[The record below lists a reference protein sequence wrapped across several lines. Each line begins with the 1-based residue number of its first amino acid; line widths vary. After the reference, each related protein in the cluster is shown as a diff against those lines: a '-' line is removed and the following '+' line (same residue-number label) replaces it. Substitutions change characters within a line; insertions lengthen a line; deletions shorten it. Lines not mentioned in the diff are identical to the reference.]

1 MKKVLIGILLV
12 ALLLTIPTIVQRV
25 QIEESNKSIET
36 IVPYKATVDWMIED
50 PSLTLDQILSD
61 FKNTGVQSISLEPD
75 TVSSLER
82 KRLITAVST
91 SRMQEYLL
99 LTQQDLLEEPFT
111 RPGLFIHS
119 NASYDFEKVTE
130 GYFEDQH
137 TFTMNDD
144 EYLFIPGDAG
154 TILSTPVSYDREV
167 IKTVLDADM
176 MVIPRIGN
184 YSEEAQLERVKE
196 DLLAIKQPGID
207 KVLFSGGEVPFNSD
221 PDGLKNF
228 GEQLNTAG
236 YELMHIE
243 FTEQNGFNQLAY
255 LNDLNLV
262 RLHSLGVTEDNI
274 TESAEKIVRAAKERN
289 LRAFFL
295 NIDQKKYEQALP
307 VLQNLQAE
315 VDLDLPAS
323 FARGDSRIFETYSV
337 PLWQTVMAL
346 FGIVAFLTLAAQS
359 VFQNKKL
366 TLFALSGSAL
376 FALLYLV
383 IQQSIILKALAL
395 AVAITAP
402 IWAVLLKKEPQK
414 KRYMVKSYA
423 QAVGIAA
430 IGIWLIVVLLSGNQ
444 YILGIDLFRG
454 VSLIYIVPI
463 AVVAGYAIWINIK
476 HLSKINAGYWR
487 SLIETFLKASVIYWH
502 IIVIAILSGIALY
515 YFSRTGNDGQA
526 PEIEL
531 QIRALLE
538 QILYVRPR
546 TKEFLIGFP
555 LFVLALHIAKSYP
568 KAYYFLLIPGVI
580 GFLSLVN
587 TFTHLHIPLLI
598 SLLRSGYSIV
608 FGLIIGLVLIWL
620 YENVW
625 KKIVTII
632 RVRWQA

>member
-1 MKKVLIGILLV
+1 M
-12 ALLLTIPTIVQRV
+12 LLTIPTIVQRV

-36 IVPYKATVDWMIED
+36 IVPYKTTVDWMIED
-50 PSLTLDQILSD
+50 PSLTLEQILTD
-61 FKNTGVQSISLEPD
+61 FKNEGVQSISLEPD

-99 LTQQDLLEEPFT
+99 LTQQDPLEAPFT

-130 GYFEDQH
+130 GYFEQQH

-144 EYLFIPGDAG
+144 EYLFIPGNAG
-154 TILSTPVSYDREV
+154 TILSTPVSYDQEV

-207 KVLFSGGEVPFNSD
+207 KVLFSGEEVPFNSD
-221 PDGLKNF
+221 PDGLKKF

-236 YELMHIE
+236 YEMLSIE
-243 FTEQNGFNQLAY
+243 FYSQKSFNQLAY

-262 RLHSLGVTEDNI
+262 RLHSLLVTEDNI

-295 NIDQKKYEQALP
+295 NLDQKKYEQALP
-307 VLQNLQAE
+307 VLQSLQAE

-323 FARGDSRIFETYSV
+323 FARGDSRTFEAFSV
-337 PLWQTVMAL
+337 PLWQTAMAL
-346 FGIVAFLTLAAQS
+346 LGTITFLGLATQS

-366 TLFALSGSAL
+366 TLAALSGL
-376 FALLYLV
+376 TVLALLYLV

-395 AVAITAP
+395 AVAIAAP
-402 IWAVLLKKEPQK
+402 IWSVLLKKEPQK
-414 KRYMVKSYA
+414 KGYIVKSYA
-423 QAVGIAA
+423 QAIGISA

-454 VSLIYIVPI
+454 VSLIYILPI
-463 AVVAGYAIWINIK
+463 VFVVAYVVWTNVK
-476 HLSKINAGYWR
+476 LLSKTKVGYWR
-487 SLIETFLKASVIYWH
+487 NLIESILKASVIYWH
-502 IIVIAILSGIALY
+502 IIVVAIISIIALY